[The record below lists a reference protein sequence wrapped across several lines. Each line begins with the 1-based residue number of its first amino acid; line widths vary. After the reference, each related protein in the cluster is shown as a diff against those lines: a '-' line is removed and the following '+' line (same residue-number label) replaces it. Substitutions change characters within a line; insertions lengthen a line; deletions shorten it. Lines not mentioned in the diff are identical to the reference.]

1 MEREGEPACFTLRP
15 GRKYGTVMEEPPWF
29 PPVPGGAREKER
41 SLPMGIRLGLCQM
54 RVTPDKQE
62 NLRRAESCLRQAAAQ
77 GANLALLPEMFNCP
91 YENACFPVYGE
102 PAGGET
108 GNFFPAV
115 AGSWGF
121 TWREVGT
128 GDRGG
133 GHLQH
138 LLPLLSPGGRSWPA
152 TARFTSLTLM
162 CRGASGLWSR
172 TPSPPAARS
181 RW

>member
-1 MEREGEPACFTLRP
+1 
-15 GRKYGTVMEEPPWF
+15 
-29 PPVPGGAREKER
+29 
-41 SLPMGIRLGLCQM
+41 MGIRLGLCQM

-108 GNFFPAV
+108 WQFLSGMARELGIYL
-115 AGSWGF
+115 AGGS
-121 TWREVGT
+121 VS

-138 LLPLLSPGGRSWPA
+138 LLPLLSPGG
-152 TARFTSLTLM
+152 
-162 CRGASGLWSR
+162 GAG
-172 TPSPPAARS
+172 PPPQGSPL
-181 RW
+181 

>member
-1 MEREGEPACFTLRP
+1 
-15 GRKYGTVMEEPPWF
+15 
-29 PPVPGGAREKER
+29 
-41 SLPMGIRLGLCQM
+41 MGIRLGLCQM

-108 GNFFPAV
+108 WQFLSGMARELGIYL
-115 AGSWGF
+115 AGGSVPEIEG
-121 TWREVGT
+121 E
-128 GDRGG
+128 
-133 GHLQH
+133 
-138 LLPLLSPGGRSWPA
+138 A
-152 TARFTSLTLM
+152 IYNRFTSLTLM

>member
-1 MEREGEPACFTLRP
+1 
-15 GRKYGTVMEEPPWF
+15 
-29 PPVPGGAREKER
+29 
-41 SLPMGIRLGLCQM
+41 MGIRLGLCQM

-108 GNFFPAV
+108 WQFLSGM

-121 TWREVGT
+121 TWREG
-128 GDRGG
+128 RYRRSRG

-138 LLPLLSPGGRSWPA
+138 LLSLLSPGG
-152 TARFTSLTLM
+152 
-162 CRGASGLWSR
+162 GAG
-172 TPSPPAARS
+172 PPPQGSPL
-181 RW
+181 